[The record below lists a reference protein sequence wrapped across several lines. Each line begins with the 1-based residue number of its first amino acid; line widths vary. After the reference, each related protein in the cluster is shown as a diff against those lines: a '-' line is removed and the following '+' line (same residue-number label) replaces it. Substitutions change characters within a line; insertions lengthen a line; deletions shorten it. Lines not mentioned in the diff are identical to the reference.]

1 MYPQQY
7 DMYVLKF
14 VYTKSSATISCF
26 IGFCF
31 GGMLASYITTK
42 LWKYPSLG
50 WKHLQES
57 LVCITFAQPLLPVP
71 ELGSFVRDFP
81 EIAKSIHSIHYEQ
94 DKIPLVI
101 SLLDQKNSCLL
112 VRESSSEPGLHMSV
126 HEEPRTVSCPW
137 MLT

>member
-1 MYPQQY
+1 
-7 DMYVLKF
+7 
-14 VYTKSSATISCF
+14 
-26 IGFCF
+26 
-31 GGMLASYITTK
+31 MLASYITTK

-126 HEEPRTVSCPW
+126 HEEPGTVSCYC
-137 MLT
+137 MLTWQSLHVVCISEILLPL

>member
-1 MYPQQY
+1 
-7 DMYVLKF
+7 
-14 VYTKSSATISCF
+14 
-26 IGFCF
+26 
-31 GGMLASYITTK
+31 MLASYITAK

-50 WKHLQES
+50 WNHLQGS

-71 ELGSFVRDFP
+71 ELGSYVHDFP
-81 EIAKSIHSIHYEQ
+81 EIAKSIHSIHYEM

-126 HEEPRTVSCPW
+126 HEEPRTVSCYW